1 MSPEIPVTVARLD
14 PESAGWP
21 RALADAGPQRDTV
34 LARPR
39 ELLIRVARGEVPRR
53 GLRLPMTTRNHE
65 LAVFR
70 MTDRPI
76 RDTLDLCREQA
87 TDATPSPADP
97 QGGQQMRSVTRTGRG
112 TPATEPG
119 PRPAG
124 TDRRVTIGLLAA
136 AATVAFASCIHLGER
151 TPPGFTTPAPA
162 AVGLRTTEVTYP
174 GGTEHIRAVRAD
186 LRTVLDECPRAD
198 DVILCASELAAN
210 AAQHSRSRLPGGTF
224 TVRAA
229 VSPGRYARVEVQ
241 DNGGPWNQAVTG
253 SARYHGL
260 DIIRAVADAWGI
272 GGGHATRTVWA
283 RFDWPE

>member
-14 PESAGWP
+14 PESGGWP
-21 RALADAGPQRDTV
+21 RALADTGPQRDTV

-39 ELLIRVARGEVPRR
+39 ELLVRLARGEVARR
-53 GLRLPMTTRNHE
+53 GPRPQMTTRNHE
-65 LAVFR
+65 LAVF
-70 MTDRPI
+70 
-76 RDTLDLCREQA
+76 
-87 TDATPSPADP
+87 
-97 QGGQQMRSVTRTGRG
+97 
-112 TPATEPG
+112 
-119 PRPAG
+119 
-124 TDRRVTIGLLAA
+124 
-136 AATVAFASCIHLGER
+136 
-151 TPPGFTTPAPA
+151 PA
-162 AVGLRTTEVTYP
+162 AIGLRTTEVTYP
-174 GGTEHIRAVRAD
+174 GGTEHIRAVRFD

-260 DIIRAVADAWGI
+260 DIIRAVAEAWGI
-272 GGGHATRTVWA
+272 DGGHATHTVWA
-283 RFDWPE
+283 RFDWPEQL